1 MGEKKVIR
9 LKLAGNTLVFYYQ
22 VAYHW
27 LQHTQARTRREP
39 RTKPQKKPRVQLQK
53 NARTQER
60 KNARTQE
67 RKKERRTQNTEY
79 RTLKPQKVQKNAKK
93 NAMKQLGRSLR

>member
-27 LQHTQARTRREP
+27 LQHTQARTQRGP

-53 NARTQER
+53 KRKNAKTQKRKNARTQER
-60 KNARTQE
+60 KNARKNAE
-67 RKKERRTQNTEY
+67 HRTQNTEY
-79 RTLKPQKVQKNAKK
+79 RK
-93 NAMKQLGRSLR
+93 R

>member
-27 LQHTQARTRREP
+27 LQHTQARTQRGP

-53 NARTQER
+53 KTQKRKNAKTQKRKNARTQER
-60 KNARTQE
+60 KNARKNAE
-67 RKKERRTQNTEY
+67 HRTQNTEY
-79 RTLKPQKVQKNAKK
+79 RK
-93 NAMKQLGRSLR
+93 R